1 VLKGKSY
8 MPPLPEG
15 VPKGYPLPYITL
27 IFPILLQSMLDKT
40 PLVKWTYNRP
50 HQTKRAPN
58 LLLPKVMSVIY
69 HLSQIYQLPPLL
81 PRRVQHV

>member
-40 PLVKWTYNRP
+40 PLVKGTYNRP
-50 HQTKRAPN
+50 HQTRRDPN
-58 LLLPKVMSVIY
+58 LLLPKVTSLISL
-69 HLSQIYQLPPLL
+69 LSQMYRLPLPL